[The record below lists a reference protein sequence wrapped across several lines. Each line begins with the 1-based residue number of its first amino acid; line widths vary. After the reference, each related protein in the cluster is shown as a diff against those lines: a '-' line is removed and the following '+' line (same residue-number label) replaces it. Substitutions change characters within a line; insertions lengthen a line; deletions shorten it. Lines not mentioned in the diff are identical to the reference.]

1 MLSADECDGKP
12 GVFHPRKRVN
22 RQTKLQ
28 LVFDPKARREFLTGF
43 HKRKLQRQK
52 RAQEELKQQLKEE
65 RKRLKHEARESFK
78 KLVVSHR
85 PVPEVENLVSE
96 NYELENHSVNI
107 LELSASDLAEKNNW
121 IGMNKV
127 QYENEK
133 SEQSDEKEDE
143 QKDELPGMELKTKK
157 DVKRIIKRQ
166 ATKQVQKSK
175 AFKLKNKLERQRNKK
190 ESLKKKKKRIQSQ
203 SKSKKGRK
211 HGKKRK

>member
-1 MLSADECDGKP
+1 MSAGECDGKP
-12 GVFHPRKRVN
+12 GAFHPRKRVN

-43 HKRKLQRQK
+43 HKRKVQRK
-52 RAQEELKQQLKEE
+52 KKAEEELKQQLKEE

-85 PVPEVENLVSE
+85 PVPELENLISQ
-96 NYELENHSVNI
+96 NYELENHSVSI

-121 IGMNKV
+121 IGINKV
-127 QYENEK
+127 QYENDK
-133 SEQSDEKEDE
+133 SEQSDKKEE
-143 QKDELPGMELKTKK
+143 QKDELPGMELKTRK
-157 DVKRIIKRQ
+157 DVKKIIKRQ

-175 AFKLKNKLERQRNKK
+175 AFKLKNKLERQKNKK
-190 ESLKKKKKRIQSQ
+190 ESLKKKKRQIKAQ
-203 SKSKKGRK
+203 SKSKKGGK

>member
-22 RQTKLQ
+22 RQTKLH

-43 HKRKLQRQK
+43 HKRKLHRQK

-78 KLVVSHR
+78 KLVVSQR

-96 NYELENHSVNI
+96 NYELENHSVSI

-127 QYENEK
+127 QCENEK
-133 SEQSDEKEDE
+133 SEQSEGKEYE
-143 QKDELPGMELKTKK
+143 EKDELPGMELKTRK

-166 ATKQVQKSK
+166 ATKQVQQSK
-175 AFKLKNKLERQRNKK
+175 AFKLKNKLERQKNKK
-190 ESLKKKKKRIQSQ
+190 ESLKKKKKHIKSQ
-203 SKSKKGRK
+203 PKSKKGRK